1 MGEIPASPSSAQTA
15 ARRVRSWLKK
25 LDLSPDLRRDLEEQ
39 ESLLISRAED
49 RQAQIAEVEGAIEAT
64 LAAEATHGPG
74 IYVYTLPHYLRHP
87 YDPATGRTLL
97 KVGHS
102 GVDAHYRANSQ
113 GRLTALPEDPIL
125 LRIYPVAKSAKAER
139 DFTPGYGTP
148 TMQVGGPGAAVPEW
162 FVTST
167 KFLDRIARSMGLE
180 VVVVADV
187 DAGDDQRARIMESGC
202 WAHRR
207 KRSSRPAPR
216 RGLHSARLET
226 LVPPGSRPAR
236 CVRAGHDRVPG
247 AGRAVH
253 GIAPLVNRRQNV
265 AIGLTGLPDV
275 PAKRTGATARWKS
288 HWPSSAAVIAH
299 TSRSQLSSSH
309 RPIATRLTA

>member
-1 MGEIPASPSSAQTA
+1 MVTHTNPGYDRRAEVERLLAADDTVLGRLWKYDQEGRSPQEMTDIEGVATTGWVAAYRTLVRVLRDGEIPASPSSAQTA

-25 LDLSPDLRRDLEEQ
+25 LDLSPEFRRDLEEQ
-39 ESLLISRAED
+39 ESLLTSRAED
-49 RQAQIAEVEGAIEAT
+49 KQAQIAEVEGAVEAT

-125 LRIYPVAKSAKAER
+125 LRIYPVAESAKAER
-139 DFTPGYGTP
+139 DFHAWLRDADHA
-148 TMQVGGPGAAVPEW
+148 GGRTRRGGSEW

-180 VVVVADV
+180 VVVVTDV
-187 DAGDDQRARIMESGC
+187 DAGDD
-202 WAHRR
+202 
-207 KRSSRPAPR
+207 
-216 RGLHSARLET
+216 
-226 LVPPGSRPAR
+226 
-236 CVRAGHDRVPG
+236 
-247 AGRAVH
+247 
-253 GIAPLVNRRQNV
+253 
-265 AIGLTGLPDV
+265 
-275 PAKRTGATARWKS
+275 
-288 HWPSSAAVIAH
+288 
-299 TSRSQLSSSH
+299 
-309 RPIATRLTA
+309 